1 MKVPLN
7 GTLWEIL
14 YNSNLQWSLN
24 AQSQSFETDYI
35 EHKTMMFS
43 EATKMK
49 LTLEEATPI
58 LEKQIANQVVGLF

>member
-1 MKVPLN
+1 MV
-7 GTLWEIL
+7 
-14 YNSNLQWSLN
+14 N

-43 EATKMK
+43 EATKMR

-58 LEKQIANQVVGLF
+58 LEKQISNQIVGLF